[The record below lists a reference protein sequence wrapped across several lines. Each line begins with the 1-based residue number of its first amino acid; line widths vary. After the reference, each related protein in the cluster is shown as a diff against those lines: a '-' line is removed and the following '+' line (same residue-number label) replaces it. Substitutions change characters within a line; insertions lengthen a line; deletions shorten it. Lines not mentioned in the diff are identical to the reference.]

1 MNGKKLAAA
10 LVVLFGAIAASPT
23 YASWRPSI
31 PRPSI
36 PRPSIPPIT
45 IPTRPPEIRLPDP
58 RKWFETS
65 DNIEQ
70 KRQDLRREFRAVILG
85 KHINHAEYV
94 RFGSAI
100 AAAVAT
106 ENPAPVIEYLKTVV
120 LETKRDLMRN
130 GNAEAQ
136 RVAQAFTKEMLAK
149 MLDAAYRGQRPQ
161 LYQFRGVKVRV
172 GFVTYAHWKRVVTEY
187 PYLSAGRI
195 KWRKDENRVSLP
207 NTHQIYVGIDF

>member
-1 MNGKKLAAA
+1 MNGKRIAAA
-10 LVVLFGAIAASPT
+10 LVALLGAIAASP
-23 YASWRPSI
+23 AFAGWPSI

-36 PRPSIPPIT
+36 PRPHLPPVT
-45 IPTRPPEIRLPDP
+45 VPRPPEIHLPDP
-58 RKWFETS
+58 RRWFETS
-65 DNIEQ
+65 DNIDE

-85 KHINHAEYV
+85 KHIDHPEYI

-100 AAAVAT
+100 AAAVAS

-120 LETKRDLMRN
+120 LETKRDLLRN

-136 RVAQAFTKEMLAK
+136 RVAQRFTKEMLAG

-161 LYQFRGVKVRV
+161 VYQFHGVKIRV
-172 GFVTYAHWKRVVTEY
+172 GFVTYAHWKKVITEY
-187 PYLSAGRI
+187 PYLSGGRI
-195 KWRKDENRVSLP
+195 KWRRDENRVTLP